1 MYEFTSVLVLH
12 FLHMITILQVIIIY
26 FPTAWALYWF
36 VIVVVGIAIIILIY
50 LIRFIPLSTFYY
62 LCYIL

>member
-36 VIVVVGIAIIILIY
+36 VIVVVGIAVIILIY
-50 LIRFIPLSTFYY
+50 LIRFIPLGTFYY